1 MPEGVT
7 KAPKHRPLD
16 DETRAALT
24 LYNTYLIADREQQA
38 HQRALKKAEKAKDDA
53 AAAVRKAPTAA
64 AEAKYRETV
73 EALRRLRDGEAAT
86 PQDPDDGGDKTASDA
101 EDQDAP
107 TEKAEDAPTEE
118 DTPTEKAEDTAT
130 EEDTPTAKAEDT
142 DSENVDEASSVGV
155 EASVDDED
163 LAGDEPAGVAG

>member
-24 LYNTYLIADREQQA
+24 LYNTYLTADREQQA

-86 PQDPDDGGDKTASDA
+86 PQDPDDGGDKATSDA
-101 EDQDAP
+101 EDEDAATEETEDTDSDEDAP
-107 TEKAEDAPTEE
+107 TEKAED
-118 DTPTEKAEDTAT
+118 
-130 EEDTPTAKAEDT
+130 T
-142 DSENVDEASSVGV
+142 DSENADEVPSVGV
-155 EASVDDED
+155 EASVGDED